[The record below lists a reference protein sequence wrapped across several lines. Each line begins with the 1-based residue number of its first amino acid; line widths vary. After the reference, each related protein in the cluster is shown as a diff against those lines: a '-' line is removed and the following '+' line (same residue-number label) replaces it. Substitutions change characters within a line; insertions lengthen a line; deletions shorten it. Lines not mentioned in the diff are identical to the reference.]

1 MNDKLINKTSLE
13 LIENINLLKN
23 SSIKKKIIKIAKLI
37 NSYVKSK
44 DKILICGNGGSASQ
58 ASHFSTELIVR
69 FKKKYER
76 QAHNSICLA
85 SDMSLLTAIGND
97 YGFNKIFSRQ
107 LEGIAK
113 KKDILI
119 LFSTSGNSKNLI
131 GAVKVA
137 KKIGLKTISFTG
149 NKGGILKKLTNYNIN
164 INSNDTARIQEC
176 HLYLIHLIIELIED
190 KNLKK
195 S

>member
-1 MNDKLINKTSLE
+1 
-13 LIENINLLKN
+13 
-23 SSIKKKIIKIAKLI
+23 
-37 NSYVKSK
+37 
-44 DKILICGNGGSASQ
+44 
-58 ASHFSTELIVR
+58 
-69 FKKKYER
+69 
-76 QAHNSICLA
+76 
-85 SDMSLLTAIGND
+85 MSLLTAIGND
-97 YGFNKIFSRQ
+97 FGFNKIFSRQ

-137 KKIGLKTISFTG
+137 QKIGLKTISFTG
-149 NKGGILKKLTNYNIN
+149 NKGGELKKLTNYNVN

-176 HLYLIHLIIELIED
+176 HLYLIHLIIELIEN